1 MLQKKEIE
9 DAGVHNYSYIDV
21 DDDVNQELSTK
32 YNVRSIPT
40 TILVTKTGEVIKKWV
55 GYDDEDPGQTK
66 FVTYIKTCPYNIVE
80 YKGGL

>member
-1 MLQKKEIE
+1 M
-9 DAGVHNYSYIDV
+9 
-21 DDDVNQELSTK
+21 
-32 YNVRSIPT
+32 
-40 TILVTKTGEVIKKWV
+40 TKTGEVIKKWV